1 MMNKDRSKSA
11 LYSLDDLWKIERQL
25 DAINQHTRIALSQ
38 VRKAIKDREGTQ
50 GIKAIIEPTVEAKQ
64 NKEKE

>member
-1 MMNKDRSKSA
+1 MMNKNRSKSA

-38 VRKAIKDREGTQ
+38 VRKAIKDRETTQ
-50 GIKAIIEPTVEAKQ
+50 GIKAIIEPSLNES
-64 NKEKE
+64 EKKGEP